1 MKNLKKLRV
10 GIIVDDLD
18 QPYLVHDL
26 YQKSLES
33 DYYSVVSLIIQ
44 KSDIR
49 KKNFLYKLKKYT
61 KTKGIIRLIDR
72 LLFEFINQVET
83 QIIKKKKN
91 LNFFFIIILYQN
103 LIFKKHMFVLKYQ
116 LQVYIININL

>member
-18 QPYLVHDL
+18 QSYLVYDL

-44 KSDIR
+44 KP
-49 KKNFLYKLKKYT
+49 
-61 KTKGIIRLIDR
+61 
-72 LLFEFINQVET
+72 E
-83 QIIKKKKN
+83 KKK
-91 LNFFFIIILYQN
+91 
-103 LIFKKHMFVLKYQ
+103 IFL
-116 LQVYIININL
+116 

>member
-1 MKNLKKLRV
+1 VKNLKKLRV

-18 QPYLVHDL
+18 QSYLVYDL

-44 KSDIR
+44 KPEK
-49 KKNFLYKLKKYT
+49 KKNFFIDKLINYV
-61 KTKGIIRLIDR
+61 KTKGIARLIDR